1 MPFFLSLLPYKVI
14 EIVTRYFLLTA
25 NNYTEGNLEKGGKNT
40 LFKSY
45 SDLDKTNFIQILSRF
60 CFNFIKVFFS
70 SSIYL
75 HEKFY

>member
-25 NNYTEGNLEKGGKNT
+25 NNYTEGNLEKVGKNT

-45 SDLDKTNFIQILSRF
+45 SDLEKTNFIQILF
-60 CFNFIKVFFS
+60 
-70 SSIYL
+70 
-75 HEKFY
+75 